1 VVQLQGLGVTGTI
14 CMDSIPGGPFTVAA
28 GKTALTGAGRRYAI
42 GDALEVLGTG
52 ANEALGRIELALAVE
67 RP

>member
-1 VVQLQGLGVTGTI
+1 
-14 CMDSIPGGPFTVAA
+14 VAA
-28 GKTALTGAGRRYAI
+28 GKTALTGASRRYAI
-42 GDALEVLGTG
+42 GDPVEVLVAG